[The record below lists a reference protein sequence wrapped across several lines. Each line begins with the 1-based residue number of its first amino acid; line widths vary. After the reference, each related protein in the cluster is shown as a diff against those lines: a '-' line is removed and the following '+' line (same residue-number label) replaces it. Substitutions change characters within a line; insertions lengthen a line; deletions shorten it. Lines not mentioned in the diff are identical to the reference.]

1 MPFPL
6 PLRSTASFSYAR
18 NLQPLHHFRRV
29 YPSEAGDTSDNELDD
44 DDQDMETCCDCPLGD
59 DMMDIDDGPVPVHE
73 STGLGQTESDSTW
86 DLHLSDEEG
95 FPSPKDKDTS
105 TQSKSGE
112 PWKMPSFR
120 KPRNRKSSWSE
131 TSTAS
136 TSSSRRSSRSR
147 SDNRKGDRSE
157 SRRPTSPPAG
167 SDREDLDDVFTF
179 DKPGPSR
186 RRNSVPGMFAPPGPA
201 SSRRRNSGPGMFD
214 PTSSQR
220 RNSVPCAG
228 SSNSRSQRSSD
239 ENLASEFESK
249 LSHLFPSSNQFAT
262 FSSLLFSTQIFQ
274 LDHFQWL
281 D

>member
-1 MPFPL
+1 
-6 PLRSTASFSYAR
+6 
-18 NLQPLHHFRRV
+18 
-29 YPSEAGDTSDNELDD
+29 
-44 DDQDMETCCDCPLGD
+44 METCCDCPLGD

-73 STGLGQTESDSTW
+73 STGLGQTESDSNW
-86 DLHLSDEEG
+86 NLHYSDSYEEV
-95 FPSPKDKDTS
+95 FPGDKDTS

-120 KPRNRKSSWSE
+120 KPRDRRSSWSE
-131 TSTAS
+131 TSTTAS
-136 TSSSRRSSRSR
+136 SSSSRRSSRSR
-147 SDNRKGDRSE
+147 SDNRKGDRS
-157 SRRPTSPPAG
+157 RGPTSPPAG
-167 SDREDLDDVFTF
+167 SNRKDLDDVFTF

-228 SSNSRSQRSSD
+228 SSNSRSQWSSD

-262 FSSLLFSTQIFQ
+262 FSSLLFQRRFFNCTISNG
-274 LDHFQWL
+274 
-281 D
+281 